1 MNGSPAPVWVIG
13 DLQGCKPSLD
23 RLLASPE
30 LAADP
35 ASRFW
40 FAGDL
45 VNRGPDSLGTLRK
58 VIALGD
64 QAVSV
69 LGNHDL
75 HLLAVAA
82 GVRTLS
88 KSDTLDDIFN
98 APDADDLIHWLRH
111 RPLAH
116 YEHQHLLVHAGVL
129 PCWTLATALTLANE
143 VQDLLRAPDW
153 KRSLKR
159 MYGNKPVRWD
169 NDLKGGKR
177 LRVIINAFTRMR
189 WCNQQGDLDFSHK
202 ADAQHQAM
210 LMPWFDVPNRAA
222 ADTTIVFGHWSQLG
236 LTLKPNIVC
245 LDSGCIWGRELTAM
259 RLHDRKLVQVSCPGY
274 RKHSETK

>member
-1 MNGSPAPVWVIG
+1 MTSAHAPVWAIG
-13 DLQGCKPSLD
+13 DLQGCKPALD
-23 RLLASPE
+23 KLLAHP
-30 LAADP
+30 DIVTNP
-35 ASRFW
+35 ASRLW

-45 VNRGPDSLGTLRK
+45 VNRGPDSLGTLRS
-58 VIALGD
+58 IIQLGD

-98 APDADDLIHWLRH
+98 APDVNDLIDWLRH

-116 YEHQHLLVHAGVL
+116 YQHQHLLVHAGVL
-129 PCWTLATALTLANE
+129 PCWTLEKALALANE
-143 VQDLLRAPDW
+143 VQTLLRSPDW

-159 MYGNKPVRWD
+159 MYGNKPVRW
-169 NDLKGGKR
+169 NDDLTGGKR

-189 WCNQQGDLDFSHK
+189 WCNLQGDLDFSHK
-202 ADAQHQAM
+202 HDEDYQQS

-222 ADTTIVFGHWSQLG
+222 ADTSIVFGHWSQLG
-236 LTLKPNIVC
+236 LTLKPHIVC
-245 LDSGCIWGRELTAM
+245 LDSGCVWGRELTAM
-259 RLHDRKLVQVSCPGY
+259 RLHDRKLVQISC
-274 RKHSETK
+274 SC